1 MSATFSAEV
10 RGEKQRSLEVQL
22 SIPEEEEYDII
33 IREGVPLKMAE
44 KVNWQVT
51 ATTIRCDFVSD
62 FAVLMVHGDGTA
74 KCAYVNRWSARKE
87 GKKRLKNC
95 KGRERPENCH
105 LVSEFRER
113 AFSM

>member
-1 MSATFSAEV
+1 MKESEV
-10 RGEKQRSLEVQL
+10 L
-22 SIPEEEEYDII
+22 
-33 IREGVPLKMAE
+33 LKMTE
-44 KVNWQVT
+44 KVDWQVT

-62 FAVLMVHGDGTA
+62 FAVLMVYGDGTV

-87 GKKRLKNC
+87 GKKKLKNC
-95 KGRERPENCH
+95 KGRERPENCD